1 MNLSF
6 VFMASGFGKR
16 FGANKLYVPLEGKP
30 LYRHG
35 LECLMETAVRLRQE
49 DGHQVRLVVVSQYR
63 KILEDGERLGLETVY
78 NGASDEGITASLR
91 LGTEAGGE
99 DGDIFLFFVADQPYM
114 KSATLTEFVRGFIKS
129 GFGMGCVCSMGKR
142 GNPAAFSRLY
152 REELLSLRGDKGGSV
167 IIKKHPMDVWSME
180 VSENELKDIDV
191 QADLDREQEQP
202 AKMQAGKRWN
212 NE

>member
-63 KILEDGERLGLETVY
+63 KILEDGERLGLETV
-78 NGASDEGITASLR
+78 
-91 LGTEAGGE
+91 
-99 DGDIFLFFVADQPYM
+99 
-114 KSATLTEFVRGFIKS
+114 
-129 GFGMGCVCSMGKR
+129 
-142 GNPAAFSRLY
+142 
-152 REELLSLRGDKGGSV
+152 LRGLR
-167 IIKKHPMDVWSME
+167 HPCGWGQRRGERTGIYS
-180 VSENELKDIDV
+180 SSLWLTSPI
-191 QADLDREQEQP
+191 
-202 AKMQAGKRWN
+202 
-212 NE
+212 